1 MADQAAKKAVLMNV
15 SPTNKVDFTQ
25 ALAHFKDSYDA
36 IDQEFLEHINV
47 QTGATYMRYFSD
59 IGYNFSKKKKI

>member
-47 QTGATYMRYFSD
+47 KLELH
-59 IGYNFSKKKKI
+59 I